1 MMQGQCV
8 KIDPAPPE
16 SREAQGLFFPFSE
29 NFSLPFSQ
37 AQRRSCFASFY
48 FCSLLIAA
56 CGGLNVWGAIHYRR
70 KEHSQAIDLCS
81 M

>member
-1 MMQGQCV
+1 MPLLFGRVQNPQ
-8 KIDPAPPE
+8 KTKKTPAHYVWVMCGGTCLLN
-16 SREAQGLFFPFSE
+16 R
-29 NFSLPFSQ
+29 NFRAYAIS
-37 AQRRSCFASFY
+37 
-48 FCSLLIAA
+48 LIAA